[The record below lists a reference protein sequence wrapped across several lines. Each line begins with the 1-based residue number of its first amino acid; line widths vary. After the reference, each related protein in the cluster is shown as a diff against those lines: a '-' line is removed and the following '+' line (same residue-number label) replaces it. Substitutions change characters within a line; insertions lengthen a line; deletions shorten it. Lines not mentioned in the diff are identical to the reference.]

1 MYAPLEPS
9 PHFPSKEEE
18 LLTFWKEKGII
29 AKARSL
35 NRGRERFV
43 FYDGPPTANAK
54 PALHHAE
61 PSSFKDAACR
71 YKVMRGFDVVRQ
83 PGWDTHG
90 LPVEVQVE
98 KALGLSSKKEVL
110 GLVPGDERASIA
122 KFNTACAESVW
133 QYIQDWNRF
142 IERLARWDDLSD
154 AYATNQVSYV
164 EGVWSVFKQIWDKDL
179 VFKDYKVVPYCPRCG
194 TGLSAAELA
203 MEYQDVKDVSVFVT
217 FPWVDKPAR
226 SFIAWTTT
234 PWTLPGH
241 VALALGP
248 DIEYVVIEKDGREF
262 VLAKE
267 RLEIVEGEYVI
278 VEQKLGKDLLGI
290 RYQPLFP
297 GVLDSAEGEK
307 FVTVPASF
315 VTTTDGSGIVHTAC
329 MYGEDDFVL
338 GKELGLARQ
347 HTVDLTGAFLPKVT
361 EFAGMNVRDAL
372 VPILKSLTEK
382 DKLFKKQTITHSYP
396 HCWRCKTPLIY
407 YAKDSWYI
415 RMSAKREDLKKSN
428 AAVEWIPSHI
438 KEGRFGDFIREARD
452 WAVSRERFWG
462 TPLPIWKSESGKYL
476 CVGSLSELRALAKDS
491 SLVGAD
497 FDPHRPNIDA
507 VVLVKD
513 GEDYLPEPYVLDVW
527 FDSGAMPFA
536 SGRVAKGEFPA
547 DFIAEAIDQTRGWF
561 YSLMAISTLLKGESA
576 YKRVICMGHLVD
588 ADGRKMSKSIGNVI
602 EPMGAFATAGADAV
616 RWFIFTVNAPGDT
629 KSVSIEEVQASFRRI
644 QVPLW
649 NMLNYLVTYANLTQ
663 VDVKSLDATA
673 IAERTDLT
681 ELDRWALALQ
691 EASLASTT
699 ASLDALDFMRAGRE
713 LENHIVD
720 LSTWYLRRSRK
731 RTDEAFFLTLHVLLK
746 RVALMLAP
754 LTPFLSESLYQAL
767 RSENDP
773 ESVHV
778 TEWPAAMPALQN
790 QNVLATMQS
799 LRNAVEL
806 GLAVRAEQKQ
816 KVRQPL
822 ASAYLLGAVEYGSEH
837 LEILKD
843 ELNVEQVQIVQR
855 IDPGLPAKSEG
866 GLTVALDV
874 TLTPELQEKGE
885 ARELLRQL
893 QNLRK
898 QSGLQPGQ
906 MALLLFGP
914 AHHEYL
920 KEILQ
925 KYPQILTDG
934 FFQVNDETW
943 HQMGDTDVSINGLT
957 VQVSLRA

>member
-1 MYAPLEPS
+1 MYSPLEPS
-9 PHFPSKEEE
+9 PHFPTKEED
-18 LLTFWKEKGII
+18 LLRFWKEKGII
-29 AKARSL
+29 GKARSR
-35 NRGRERFV
+35 NAGAKPFV

-61 PSSFKDAACR
+61 PSAFKDAACR
-71 YKVMRGFDVVRQ
+71 YKVMQGFEVLRQ

-98 KALGLSSKKEVL
+98 KALGLSSKKDVL
-110 GLVPGDERASIA
+110 NLVPGDESASIA
-122 KFNTACAESVW
+122 KFNTACSESVW

-142 IERLARWDDLSD
+142 IDRVARWDDLDS
-154 AYATNQVSYV
+154 AYATNQTSYI

-217 FPWVDKPAR
+217 FPWIDQPNR

-241 VALALGP
+241 VALALGA
-248 DIEYVVIEKDGREF
+248 DITYVVIRLGEREL
-262 VLAKE
+262 VLAKD
-267 RLEIVEGEYVI
+267 RLEIVEGDYVI
-278 VEQKLGKDLLGI
+278 LEEKLGKDLVGI
-290 RYQPLFP
+290 RYEPLFP
-297 GVLDSAEGEK
+297 GVLDTAEGEK
-307 FVTVPASF
+307 FVSVLADF

-338 GKELGLARQ
+338 GKSLGLARQ
-347 HTVDLTGAFLPKVT
+347 HTVDLTGAFLPEVT
-361 EFAGMNVRDAL
+361 EFSGMNVRDAL

-382 DKLFKKQTITHSYP
+382 GKLFKKQTITHSYP

-415 RMSAKREDLKKSN
+415 RMSSKREELKKSN

-462 TPLPIWKSESGKYL
+462 TPLPIWKSETGKVL
-476 CVGSLSELRALAKDS
+476 CIGSLEELRSLAKS
-491 SLVGAD
+491 PAEIGES
-497 FDPHRPNIDA
+497 FDPHRPHIDN
-507 VVLVKD
+507 VVLVHD
-513 GEDYLPEPYVLDVW
+513 GEEYAHEPYVLDVW

-536 SGRVAKGEFPA
+536 SGRVANNQFPA

-588 ADGRKMSKSIGNVI
+588 GDGRKMSKSVGNVI
-602 EPMGAFATAGADAV
+602 EPMGAFAEAGADAV

-629 KSVSIEEVQASFRRI
+629 KAVSIVDVQAAFRRI
-644 QVPLW
+644 AVPLW
-649 NMLNYLVTYANLTQ
+649 NMLNYLVTYANLAQ
-663 VDVKSLDATA
+663 VDARAVTS
-673 IAERTDLT
+673 AELSAADLT
-681 ELDRWALALQ
+681 LLDRWALSQQDALV
-691 EASLASTT
+691 ARVTKH
-699 ASLDALDFMRAGRE
+699 LDALDFLRAGRE
-713 LENHIVD
+713 IEEHIVE
-720 LSTWYLRRSRK
+720 LSTWYLRRSRRRDDK
-731 RTDEAFFLTLHVLLK
+731 AFFLTLHTLLK
-746 RVALMLAP
+746 RVSLLMAP
-754 LTPFLSESLYQAL
+754 IAPFMSENIFQQL
-767 RSENDP
+767 RSDSDA
-773 ESVHV
+773 ESVHLA
-778 TEWPAAMPALQN
+778 EWPASYAMVNPEIDTAM
-790 QNVLATMQS
+790 QNVRA
-799 LRNAVEL
+799 AVEL
-806 GLAVRAEQKQ
+806 GLAVRAQEKQ
-816 KVRQPL
+816 KTRQPL
-822 ASAYLLGAVEYGSEH
+822 ATAQVVGTPPLEGEL

-843 ELNVEQVQIVQR
+843 ELNVESVEFVAEVEVGY
-855 IDPGLPAKSEG
+855 PSKTEG
-866 GLTVALDV
+866 GVTVALDV
-874 TLTPELQEKGE
+874 TLTPDLQEKGE

-906 MALLLFGP
+906 MATLLFGP

-920 KEILQ
+920 KELLQ
-925 KYPQILTDG
+925 KYPSILTDG
-934 FFQVNDETW
+934 FFQVTDETW
-943 HQMGDTDVSINGLT
+943 QQMGDTDITISGMT
-957 VQVSLRA
+957 VQVSVRA